1 MTGASVLDQLRGL
14 PGRLALWVTLICAV
28 GYLIC
33 AALLVRSDTE
43 QREIRMDGLLS
54 RVTGSVPRLVKD
66 NEDGTVDTQSLPDD
80 PLSDNCPEFVVLPGP
95 TETFTQFRSERDCV
109 PVPEEVTQRLAR
121 AAVAT
126 GRIQTGYETVDGRPI
141 RVYAEPFRFQTGK
154 YAGAVVAMWDPST
167 ELAEHR
173 ELTLYLLGGG
183 ILLLGGVG
191 AASFLLATRAIRP
204 AAGALEQQEALLA
217 DTAHDLRTP
226 TAALR
231 ALAEAAV
238 ANPQDRAELLPRTVE
253 LARRMGT
260 IVEGVLMR
268 ARLAAGVE
276 PMVIEP
282 VWLDQL
288 VAAVVEETPTGEAT
302 VTVTTA
308 PTKVRAD
315 AGLMQRAVGNLLEN
329 ALRHGR
335 VEGKPAVVQVTVAGG
350 RVIVADQGPGIDP
363 AMAKET
369 FERFKS
375 HGGSNGLGLAI
386 VRWVAQSHGG
396 TLRVFNADR
405 GGAIFELSL
414 PTTAD

>member
-14 PGRLALWVTLICAV
+14 PGRLALWVTLFSAV
-28 GYLIC
+28 GCLIC
-33 AALLVRSDTE
+33 AGLLVRSDTR
-43 QREIRMDGLLS
+43 QRELRMDGALS
-54 RVTGSVPRLVKD
+54 RVTGSVQRVVY
-66 NEDGTVDTQSLPDD
+66 EDQDAVVTTDLAKD
-80 PLSDNCPEFVVLPGP
+80 PLSNSCPEFEVLPGP
-95 TETFTQFRSERDCV
+95 TTRFASFHSLLDCV
-109 PVPEEVTQRLAR
+109 QAPPEVTRGLAE
-121 AAVAT
+121 AAVT
-126 GRIQTGYETVDGRPI
+126 SGQVQSGYETAGDHRI
-141 RVYAEPFRFQTGK
+141 RVYAEPFRFRSGQ
-154 YAGAVVAMWDPST
+154 YAGAVVAVSDPSD
-167 ELAEHR
+167 ELAAHR
-173 ELTLYLLGGG
+173 TF
-183 ILLLGGVG
+183 ILLLVGGGVLLLGAIG
-191 AASFLLATRAIRP
+191 AASFLLAVRAIRP

-226 TAALR
+226 AAALR

-238 ANPQDRAELLPRTVE
+238 ANPAERAELLPRTVE

-276 PMVIEP
+276 PMAIEP

-288 VAAVVEETPTGEAT
+288 VAAVVEETPTGDAA

-315 AGLMQRAVGNLLEN
+315 AGLIQRAVGNLLEN

-363 AMAKET
+363 AMAKE
-369 FERFKS
+369 RFDRFAS
-375 HGGSNGLGLAI
+375 GGGSSGLGLAI

-396 TLRVFNADR
+396 TLRVFNADG

-414 PTTAD
+414 PTAPD